1 MIIFKPCCGLGN
13 QMFLYAA
20 AKALA
25 LRHNTRLLADMSYYS
40 EESQRKLPAEAGR
53 RFYELD
59 RFNVTTEDLPGYEG
73 MIIRRVRSRNVL
85 KKMRAIVPCLIC
97 RALGSRRHFI
107 HYCEKGPRFDKAVL
121 RLPDNVILEGYFVSY
136 KYFEDCADV
145 IRRDLAFRQPP
156 DSANRDMLDEIAAVN
171 AVSIHV
177 RRGDYLTNKVVTE
190 KFGLCSL
197 DYYRRAVQHAAQ
209 KVQAPVFYVFS
220 DDPEWTRQHLKIDY
234 PCVYVTHNTLET
246 GYEDLRLM
254 SACKHNIIAN
264 STFSWWGAWLNPNP
278 DKTVICPTPA
288 FDQLDITD
296 DDWYPRT
303 WDRLSKN

>member
-25 LRHNTRLLADMSYYS
+25 LRHKTRLLADMSYYS
-40 EESQRKLPAEAGR
+40 DESQRKLPAEAGR

-59 RFNVTTEDLPGYEG
+59 RFNVTTEELPGYEG
-73 MIIRRVRSRNVL
+73 MIIRRVRSRRFL
-85 KKMRAIVPCLIC
+85 KKMHAIVPCLVC
-97 RALGSRRHFI
+97 RALGSRRHFV
-107 HYCEKGPRFDKAVL
+107 HYCEKGPRFDKTVL

-136 KYFEDCADV
+136 KYFEDCGDV

-156 DSANRDMLDEIAAVN
+156 DGANQNLLNEIAAVN

-177 RRGDYLTNKVVTE
+177 RRGDYITNKVVTE
-190 KFGLCSL
+190 RFGLCSL
-197 DYYRRAVQHAAQ
+197 DYYRRAVQHVAQ

-220 DDPEWTRQHLKIDY
+220 DDPEWSQQHLKIDY
-234 PCVYVTHNTLET
+234 PCVYVTHNTLEK
-246 GYEDLRLM
+246 GYEDIRLM
-254 SACKHNIIAN
+254 TACKHNIIAN

-278 DKTVICPTPA
+278 DKAVVCPTPA

-296 DDWYPRT
+296 DDWYPPT
-303 WDRLSKN
+303 WDRLPKN